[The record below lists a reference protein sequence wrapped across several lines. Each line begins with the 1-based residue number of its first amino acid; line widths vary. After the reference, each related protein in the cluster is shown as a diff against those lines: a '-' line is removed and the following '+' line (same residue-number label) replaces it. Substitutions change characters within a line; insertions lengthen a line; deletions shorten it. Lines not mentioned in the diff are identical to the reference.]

1 MTNQD
6 LFKGIMLTD
15 ALRTIVNKLF
25 YENFDTI
32 FIENVKSNKK

>member
-1 MTNQD
+1 MTNQN

-25 YENFDTI
+25 YENFDII

>member
-15 ALRTIVNKLF
+15 ALRAIVNKLF

>member
-25 YENFDTI
+25 YEKI
-32 FIENVKSNKK
+32 GRASCRERV